1 MAAGKT
7 DHPLERLVFF
17 SDAVFAIAITLLVI
31 EIHAPHLPRGSA
43 DELHLQQLA
52 GLIPTFIGYIISF
65 AVVGN
70 FWMGHHRAFSLAA
83 HYHPRILGWN
93 MALLGT
99 IAFMPF
105 ATAYLSAN
113 FTQRVPTVFYCVV
126 MILAALLNFRVN
138 RIATSSPMLDENAD
152 PQAVLYVRV
161 RGLSVLLGAL
171 TAGLIS
177 IVLPAW
183 GQLGLITIPIWRPIL
198 LGIARRRTGRAAAS

>member
-31 EIHAPHLPRGSA
+31 ELHPPHFPRGTS
-43 DELHLQQLA
+43 DHDHLA
-52 GLIPTFIGYIISF
+52 GLARLVPALLGYFISF

-70 FWMGHHRAFSLAA
+70 FWMGHHRAFSLAS
-83 HYHPRILGWN
+83 HYHPRVLGWN
-93 MALLGT
+93 MGLLCT

-126 MILAALLNFRVN
+126 MFVAALLNFRVN
-138 RIATSSPMLDENAD
+138 RIATSPPMLDEGAD
-152 PQAVLYVRV
+152 PQAVLYVRI

-171 TAGLIS
+171 TAVLVA
-177 IVLPAW
+177 IVLPEY
-183 GQLGLITIPIWRPIL
+183 GQIGLVSIPFWRPL
-198 LGIARRRTGRAAAS
+198 LLSLARRRARRKAA